1 MSEEQTLFI
10 STLAEASTFFVFA
23 DFFSMLLE
31 SISGLYH
38 LPGERANKQCVIFS
52 ADAIAIAMRR
62 CVFLAGSPRKTR
74 PWPVVP
80 ADLPSILLARMIQC
94 AVKRCTSPAGES
106 PARQL
111 SLQPVAIGASGEA
124 TNWTKPLV

>member
-52 ADAIAIAMRR
+52 ADAIATAMRR

-80 ADLPSILLARMIQC
+80 ADLPSILLARIIHDGSWRNR
-94 AVKRCTSPAGES
+94 AVALRDGHAEPRGPESYLNSTSRG
-106 PARQL
+106 
-111 SLQPVAIGASGEA
+111 
-124 TNWTKPLV
+124 